1 MKRTFSF
8 VWILALLGLGSCNH
22 SAESKIDRRV
32 ETLLAEMTLDEK
44 IGQLNLIDSGDLE
57 ELVRTGKS
65 GALFNVVD
73 PARVNRLQRIA
84 VEESRLGIP
93 LLFGRD
99 VIHGFH
105 TLFPI
110 PLGQAATFDPQ
121 LVEQGAR
128 VAAVEASAA
137 GVRWTFSPMLDIARD
152 PRWGRIAEGYGED
165 PCLTSVMGAAMVRGY

>member
-44 IGQLNLIDSGDLE
+44 IGQLNLVDSGDLE

-93 LLFGRD
+93 LQIGRAH
-99 VIHGFH
+99 V
-105 TLFPI
+105 
-110 PLGQAATFDPQ
+110 
-121 LVEQGAR
+121 
-128 VAAVEASAA
+128 
-137 GVRWTFSPMLDIARD
+137 
-152 PRWGRIAEGYGED
+152 
-165 PCLTSVMGAAMVRGY
+165 

>member
-1 MKRTFSF
+1 MKRNFSF
-8 VWILALLGLGSCNH
+8 VWILLLLGLGSCNRPD
-22 SAESKIDRRV
+22 EPEIDRRV
-32 ETLLAEMTLDEK
+32 EALLTEMTLDEK
-44 IGQLNLIDSGDLE
+44 IGQLNLVDSGDLE

-165 PCLTSVMGAAMVRGY
+165 PCLTDRKSVV